1 MEEETLKLINEKI
14 RELIQNGEATSM
26 AMAMGLI
33 KVINNPLNCE

>member
-14 RELIQNGEATSM
+14 RELIQDGEATS
-26 AMAMGLI
+26 MAMGLI